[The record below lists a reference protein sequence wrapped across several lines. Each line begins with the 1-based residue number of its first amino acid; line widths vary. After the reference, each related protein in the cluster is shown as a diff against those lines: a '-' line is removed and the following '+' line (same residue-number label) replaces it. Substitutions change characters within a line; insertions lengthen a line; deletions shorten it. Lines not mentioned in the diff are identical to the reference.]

1 MGGISTEWKQG
12 PPWATR
18 SLIRRQRR
26 IEAGP
31 VWQGAS
37 QRARWLQK
45 AEGSICPAEATRER
59 EMQAQVTKRWVGACA
74 QETF

>member
-45 AEGSICPAEATRER
+45 AEGS
-59 EMQAQVTKRWVGACA
+59 VTG
-74 QETF
+74 ETQGEGLEGGQQSSQGGNP